1 MKIMVIL
8 GALMLTPACQDSYIK
23 DADGASVD
31 ISPSNLSGNSV
42 SVGPIK

>member
-1 MKIMVIL
+1 MKIMLIL

-23 DADGASVD
+23 DSDGASVD

-42 SVGPIK
+42 SIEPIR